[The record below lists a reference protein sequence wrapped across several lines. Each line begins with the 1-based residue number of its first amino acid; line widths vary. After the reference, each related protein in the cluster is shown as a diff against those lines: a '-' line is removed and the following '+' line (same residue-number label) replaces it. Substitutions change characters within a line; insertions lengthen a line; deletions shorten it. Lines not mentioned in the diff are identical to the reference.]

1 MMRNDADRLRER
13 RALDVFDEA
22 LDWPEAERPARL
34 RTMFGDD
41 PALLDCVERLF
52 AAQQDAHLM
61 RTCLPEPGAR
71 LLLPASP
78 ERVGAYRLVGQIGH
92 GGMGS
97 VHRAQRVEG
106 GFQQTVAIKLIRG
119 GLFSRAAADRFA
131 QEREI
136 LARLHHPHVTR
147 LYDGGV
153 TGDGQSYIVMELI
166 DGLPIDEHANRSGL
180 DLRARLALFCDVC
193 DAAGYAHQQGV
204 VHADIK
210 PSNILV
216 DSTHGVKL
224 LDFGISALAAADHP
238 QAAACTDAY
247 ASPQQRHGA
256 RPTPADDVFALGCL
270 LAALTQGCAKRAEEA
285 ELRAVIGKARAAEA
299 RNRYSACG
307 ALSDDVRRLQD
318 FFPVRARP
326 ATRWRGLSFFWRR
339 HRLASSAAVAAAA
352 GLAAAVIVA
361 TTLELRAET
370 ALGRADQRF
379 AEVRALSR
387 YLLDDVTDQLQA
399 FPGTSVLRRDIAT
412 RSRAY
417 LEGLSRVPG
426 AAPDIGLEVAR
437 GYTKTGRI
445 LGLPDVQG
453 MGDAAAAKQDL
464 AKAEAALRAL
474 AQATPGMGARAETG
488 AASAIATAL
497 AQTLCA
503 RAAIARTVDNDAGL
517 SRRLYEEAAR
527 LTAPKGLAEPPA
539 EQRMTHARALIGVA
553 ELLNDAGRPAEMLA
567 PLDAASADL
576 RGLPSGSDRVGM
588 ALTKAALLNL
598 RGDAVYFLGNAA
610 GSLPLYQQ
618 AAASLDAA
626 RGNMPDMR
634 LLERSAF
641 TSWNVASV
649 LDELGHHEEGLAVI
663 DRGVADAEMMRLFEN
678 STRAR
683 HVVDVVHTQRAQ
695 ALASVGRFEDAI
707 AQARAELA
715 DVRATAAAS
724 PGSFEAARAVP
735 VVLRPVG
742 EVYLAAGR
750 QADAC
755 AAFTEARNAW
765 RLLGRRTDM
774 TGFDTTTELPTLE
787 RELKACPHQD

>member
-1 MMRNDADRLRER
+1 MMRDDEARLRQR
-13 RALDVFDEA
+13 RALDVFEDA
-22 LDWPEAERPARL
+22 LSWPEAERAARL
-34 RTMFGDD
+34 RTMFAGD
-41 PALLDCVERLF
+41 PAFIGSVERLF
-52 AAQQDAHLM
+52 AAQRDAHLM
-61 RTCLPEPGAR
+61 RTCLPDPGA
-71 LLLPASP
+71 LPSLATLP
-78 ERVGAYRLVGQIGH
+78 ERVGAYRLAGEIGS

-97 VHRAQRVEG
+97 VHRAERVEG
-106 GFQQTVAIKLIRG
+106 GFEQVVAIKLIRG
-119 GLFSRAAADRFA
+119 GLFSRAAAERFA

-153 TGDGQSYIVMELI
+153 TPDGQSYIVMELLE
-166 DGLPIDEHANRSGL
+166 GLCIDEHADQSGL

-210 PSNILV
+210 PSNILI
-216 DSTHGVKL
+216 DATHGVKL
-224 LDFGISALAAADHP
+224 LDFGISALAAAEHP
-238 QAAACTDAY
+238 SAAACTDAY

-270 LAALTQGCAKRAEEA
+270 LAALTQACPKHADEA
-285 ELRAVIGKARAAEA
+285 ELRAVIGKARAADA
-299 RNRYSACG
+299 RDRYTSCG
-307 ALSDDVRRLQD
+307 VLSEDVGRLRS

-339 HRLASSAAVAAAA
+339 HRLASSAALAAAS
-352 GLAAAVIVA
+352 GLAAAVVVA
-361 TTLELRAET
+361 TALEIRAES
-370 ALGRADQRF
+370 ALVQADQRF
-379 AEVRALSR
+379 AEVRTLSR

-399 FPGTSVLRRDIAT
+399 FPGTSALRRDIAT

-417 LEGLSRVPG
+417 LEKLSRVPG
-426 AAPDIGLEVAR
+426 AAPDIGLEVAK

-453 MGDAAAAKQDL
+453 MGDDAAAKQDL

-474 AQATPGMGARAETG
+474 ACAPSGMAARAGTP
-488 AASAIATAL
+488 AAIATAL
-497 AQTLCA
+497 AQALSA
-503 RAAIARTVDNDAGL
+503 RAAIARTVDNDTGL
-517 SRRLYEEAAR
+517 SRRLYEEAAL
-527 LTAPKGLAEPPA
+527 LTAPKQMADFPV
-539 EQRMTHARALIGVA
+539 EQRLTQARALIGVA
-553 ELLNDAGRPAEMLA
+553 ELLNDGGRPAEMLA
-567 PLDAASADL
+567 PLDSAAADL
-576 RGLPSGSDRVGM
+576 RGLPSEPDRVGL
-588 ALTKAALLNL
+588 AITKAALLNL
-598 RGDAVYFLGNAA
+598 RGDAAYFLGHVAE
-610 GSLPLYQQ
+610 SLTFYQQ

-626 RGNMPDMR
+626 RDNMPDMR

-649 LDELGHHEEGLAVI
+649 LDELGRHAEGLAVI

-683 HVVDVVHTQRAQ
+683 HVVDVVHCQRAQ

-715 DVRATAAAS
+715 DVRATEAAS

-750 QADAC
+750 PAEAC
-755 AAFTEARNAW
+755 AAFTEAREAW
-765 RLLGRRTDM
+765 RTLSSRT
-774 TGFDTTTELPTLE
+774 GLIGYDTATELPILD
-787 RELKACPHQD
+787 RELKQCPHQG